1 MGTQFQSALPL
12 TRSSFKRRRSKPA
25 CAGKPCHRIE
35 RKCATAS
42 LIAKLSRETTME
54 IVANGLPSIT
64 ARSRVPSR
72 CLQNVSGDER
82 ATVKLPRD
90 PASGPFALHGSRTRT
105 HCRLRLRT
113 EWTSLL
119 PTAYT
124 RRPPNVWVSRL
135 PARQPR
141 STSSDR
147 RAFTFLQHEGVS
159 WNNNLAE
166 NAIKRVSDYREN
178 VRRSVKEAGLTEY
191 LVLLSLYQTCRLRN
205 VSFLNTLI
213 ETQRTPSNQTKTWQN
228 QQSQSISSRS

>member
-72 CLQNVSGDER
+72 CLQNVSGGER

-113 EWTSLL
+113 EWMSLL
-119 PTAYT
+119 P
-124 RRPPNVWVSRL
+124 RR
-135 PARQPR
+135 
-141 STSSDR
+141 THGDR
-147 RAFTFLQHEGVS
+147 RTSGCRACQHVS
-159 WNNNLAE
+159 HNLHLPTVARSPSCSTRE
-166 NAIKRVSDYREN
+166 SRGITIWPKMLSSASATTGRMSD
-178 VRRSVKEAGLTEY
+178 EALKK
-191 LVLLSLYQTCRLRN
+191 
-205 VSFLNTLI
+205 
-213 ETQRTPSNQTKTWQN
+213 PA
-228 QQSQSISSRS
+228 